1 MAMAERFL
9 VFACVSQAGLNLAV
23 LPQPPT
29 PDHRSAPRYS
39 VLGSASDDPPAL
51 AFKVLRLQG
60 APLCSAMPSVGHE
73 DERL

>member
-1 MAMAERFL
+1 MAERFL

-51 AFKVLRLQG
+51 AFKVLRLQACTAVLSNAFCRTG
-60 APLCSAMPSVGHE
+60 
-73 DERL
+73 R